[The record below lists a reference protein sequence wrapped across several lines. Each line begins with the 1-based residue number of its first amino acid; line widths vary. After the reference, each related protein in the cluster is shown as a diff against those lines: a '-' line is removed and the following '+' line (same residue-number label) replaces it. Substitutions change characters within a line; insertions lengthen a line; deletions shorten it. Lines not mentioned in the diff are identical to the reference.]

1 MSVFVMETQK
11 KARTGEG
18 GLNLTMNYAFSS
30 SILKED
36 NAGYLTQD
44 AFHDNPTYSVGV

>member
-1 MSVFVMETQK
+1 MFFIFVVRFCDKDIK

-18 GLNLTMNYAFSS
+18 GLNLTMNYAFSLS
-30 SILKED
+30 TLKED

-44 AFHDNPTYSVGV
+44 EFHDNPT